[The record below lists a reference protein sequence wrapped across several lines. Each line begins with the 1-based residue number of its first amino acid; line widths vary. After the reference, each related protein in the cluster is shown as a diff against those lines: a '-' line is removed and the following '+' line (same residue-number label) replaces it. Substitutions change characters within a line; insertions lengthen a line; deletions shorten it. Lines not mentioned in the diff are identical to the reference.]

1 MPEPETHPIRDLL
14 FDLAPEFDTTDAT
27 ALARV
32 DRFIGYAAAEL
43 DQARYVDA
51 ETTDEVTADTYY
63 NRANALL
70 AAHMLTVRTKGG
82 SAPAGP
88 VESKREG
95 DRSIT
100 YATMTN
106 QPFSAFD
113 TTSYGRE
120 FNRFRRSIFAS
131 AIGV

>member
-1 MPEPETHPIRDLL
+1 MPEPTHPVRDML
-14 FDLAPEFDTTDAT
+14 FDLAPEFETTDT
-27 ALARV
+27 AGLTRI
-32 DRFIGYAAAEL
+32 DRFIGYALVELDAARYEAAET
-43 DQARYVDA
+43 D
-51 ETTDEVTADTYY
+51 DEVTAGDYL

-70 AAHMLTVRTKGG
+70 AAHLLTMRTKGG

-95 DRSIT
+95 DRSIS

-106 QPFSAFD
+106 QPFTAFD

-120 FNRFRRSIFAS
+120 FNRFRRSIFPA